1 LLLESVNGF
10 AAAFASYDVT
20 RNRHVDTHFYLSFL
34 YFFFNH
40 TKNKIKTEA
49 SMYRKFDAN
58 VNFIRLSTRLFQF
71 LSLRFKTVIRSKP
84 VLRTE
89 PV

>member
-34 YFFFNH
+34 FFFS
-40 TKNKIKTEA
+40 TTQKIK
-49 SMYRKFDAN
+49 
-58 VNFIRLSTRLFQF
+58 
-71 LSLRFKTVIRSKP
+71 
-84 VLRTE
+84 
-89 PV
+89 